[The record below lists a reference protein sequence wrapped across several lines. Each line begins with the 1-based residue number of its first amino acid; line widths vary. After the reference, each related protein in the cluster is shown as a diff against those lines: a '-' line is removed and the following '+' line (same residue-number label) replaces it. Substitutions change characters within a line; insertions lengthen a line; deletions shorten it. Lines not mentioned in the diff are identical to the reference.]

1 MIELLHKLGLP
12 LNASA
17 HGGEIDATLGWL
29 HLLMFALFIGWSLVF
44 LFILWRFRR
53 SRNPQASYVGVKNHS
68 ISLSI
73 EVVVA
78 LAEAGILILLSIPL
92 WAERV
97 NQMPTDE
104 NRVEVRV
111 VAQQFAWNMH
121 YPGPDGLF
129 GTTSPDMISQT
140 NPIGLDRDS
149 PNAADDIV
157 SINWL
162 YLPKGRP
169 AVLHL
174 SSMDVIHS
182 FSLPEMRVKQDCI
195 PGMSVPIWF
204 EPTLTTEEMRDM
216 KVAMGDWEED
226 KKAFLNYEIACAQ
239 LCGLGHY
246 QMRGFM
252 EVMEPEAFDQWV
264 ETESAKAQESGS
276 GEEDFGEFE

>member
-140 NPIGLDRDS
+140 NPIGLDRES

-226 KKAFLNYEIACAQ
+226 KKDFLNYEIACAQ